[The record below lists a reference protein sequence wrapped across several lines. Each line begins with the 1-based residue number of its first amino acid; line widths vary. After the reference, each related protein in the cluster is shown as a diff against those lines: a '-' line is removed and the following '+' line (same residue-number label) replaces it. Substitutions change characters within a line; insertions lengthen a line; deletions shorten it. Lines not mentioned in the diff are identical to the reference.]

1 MGDDSVHID
10 EVTGLTQLPIGK
22 VSSLLVMLELKGI
35 VQQLPGKQF
44 VKK

>member
-1 MGDDSVHID
+1 MGAASVHID
-10 EVTGLTQLPIGK
+10 EITRGTQLPIGK
-22 VSSLLVMLELKGI
+22 VSSLLVVLELKGI